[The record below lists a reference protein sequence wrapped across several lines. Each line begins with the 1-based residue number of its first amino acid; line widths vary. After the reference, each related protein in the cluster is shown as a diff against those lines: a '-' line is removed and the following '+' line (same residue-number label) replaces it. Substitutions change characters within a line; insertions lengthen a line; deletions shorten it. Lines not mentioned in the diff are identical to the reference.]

1 MDMILEYS
9 STTTARTS
17 SSSSPIETLIFNYV
31 TSNFGILF
39 STLDNFWALIISVL
53 STAVISLW
61 GVKIVSSISHHQH
74 VESDGSP
81 SISFHPN
88 QNQDKDD
95 DQKYTEESV
104 EEDNVFVSSSSS
116 LFDEDSTVKLD
127 DNVKRKFTLH
137 FAIGDEGVNFND
149 ELTAVTRCWNE
160 VDVNDVTAH
169 LKEDY
174 CNYTGRSKWE
184 NFLVTKDLG
193 WYSNLDLTSLDGS
206 AVKLWEK
213 IRR

>member
-9 STTTARTS
+9 STRTS

-39 STLDNFWALIISVL
+39 STLDNFWDLIISVL

-61 GVKIVSSISHHQH
+61 GIKIVSSISHHQH

-81 SISFHPN
+81 SISFHHN

-104 EEDNVFVSSSSS
+104 EEDNVFVSSCSS
-116 LFDEDSTVKLD
+116 LFDEDSAIKFD
-127 DNVKRKFTLH
+127 GNVKRKFTLH
-137 FAIGDEGVNFND
+137 FAIGGDEGVNFND

-160 VDVNDVTAH
+160 VDVSDVTAH

-174 CNYTGRSKWE
+174 CNYDGRSKWE
-184 NFLVTKDLG
+184 KVLVTKDLG

-206 AVKLWEK
+206 AVKLWETM
-213 IRR
+213 RR